1 MRYLE
6 NNNHLGWNVLSE
18 INISFLLPIS
28 ISFLSL
34 VISLLVYRQNKR
46 NRVEDTKNKLYE
58 KLLDTA
64 LLAENNVQQL
74 LISDRHVSK
83 LFPDGSES
91 FKDQR
96 EEAERLRMETRT
108 QIERVRS
115 IKLSNRKKVREAF
128 LDNYYQ
134 VGELY
139 VAVKTLNDVILSANG
154 SLEMH
159 LARKR
164 A

>member
-1 MRYLE
+1 M
-6 NNNHLGWNVLSE
+6 LSE

>member
-1 MRYLE
+1 
-6 NNNHLGWNVLSE
+6 VLSE

>member
-1 MRYLE
+1 MF
-6 NNNHLGWNVLSE
+6 SE
-18 INISFLLPIS
+18 INLSFLLPIS

-58 KLLDTA
+58 KLLDTS

-74 LISDRHVSK
+74 LIADRHVSK

-91 FKDQR
+91 FKDQYAD
-96 EEAERLRMETRT
+96 AERLRMETRT

-115 IKLSNRKKVREAF
+115 IKLSNRKKVREEF

-139 VAVKTLNDVILSANG
+139 VAVKALNEVILSANA

>member
-1 MRYLE
+1 MF
-6 NNNHLGWNVLSE
+6 SE
-18 INISFLLPIS
+18 INLLLLLPIS

-74 LISDRHVSK
+74 LIADRHVSK

-91 FKDQR
+91 F
-96 EEAERLRMETRT
+96 EEQYADAERLRTETRT
-108 QIERVRS
+108 QIERIRS
-115 IKLSNRKKVREAF
+115 IKLSNRKKVREEF

-139 VAVKTLNDVILSANG
+139 IAVKALNGAILSTNG
-154 SLEMH
+154 LLEMH

>member
-1 MRYLE
+1 M
-6 NNNHLGWNVLSE
+6 LSE

-46 NRVEDTKNKLYE
+46 NRVEDIKNKLYE

-115 IKLSNRKKVREAF
+115 IKLSVYVRS
-128 LDNYYQ
+128 N
-134 VGELY
+134 
-139 VAVKTLNDVILSANG
+139 
-154 SLEMH
+154 
-159 LARKR
+159 
-164 A
+164 

>member
-1 MRYLE
+1 M
-6 NNNHLGWNVLSE
+6 
-18 INISFLLPIS
+18 
-28 ISFLSL
+28 
-34 VISLLVYRQNKR
+34 
-46 NRVEDTKNKLYE
+46 
-58 KLLDTA
+58 DTA

-74 LISDRHVSK
+74 LIADRHVSK

-91 FKDQR
+91 F
-96 EEAERLRMETRT
+96 EEQYADAERLRTETRT
-108 QIERVRS
+108 QIERIRS
-115 IKLSNRKKVREAF
+115 IKLSNRKKVREEF

-139 VAVKTLNDVILSANG
+139 IAVKALNGAILSTNG
-154 SLEMH
+154 LLEMH

>member
-1 MRYLE
+1 M
-6 NNNHLGWNVLSE
+6 
-18 INISFLLPIS
+18 
-28 ISFLSL
+28 
-34 VISLLVYRQNKR
+34 
-46 NRVEDTKNKLYE
+46 
-58 KLLDTA
+58 DTA

>member
-1 MRYLE
+1 
-6 NNNHLGWNVLSE
+6 
-18 INISFLLPIS
+18 
-28 ISFLSL
+28 
-34 VISLLVYRQNKR
+34 
-46 NRVEDTKNKLYE
+46 
-58 KLLDTA
+58 TA

>member
-1 MRYLE
+1 MRYVE
-6 NNNHLGWNVLSE
+6 NNNHIRCNMFSE
-18 INISFLLPIS
+18 INLSFLLPIS

-58 KLLDTA
+58 KLLDTS

-74 LISDRHVSK
+74 LIADRHVSK

-91 FKDQR
+91 FKDQYAD
-96 EEAERLRMETRT
+96 AERLRMETRT

-115 IKLSNRKKVREAF
+115 IKLSNRKKVREEF

-139 VAVKTLNDVILSANG
+139 VAVKALNEVILSANA

>member
-1 MRYLE
+1 M
-6 NNNHLGWNVLSE
+6 LSE

-46 NRVEDTKNKLYE
+46 NRVEDIKNKLYE

>member
-1 MRYLE
+1 MF
-6 NNNHLGWNVLSE
+6 SE
-18 INISFLLPIS
+18 INLLLLLPIS

-74 LISDRHVSK
+74 LIADRHVSK

-91 FKDQR
+91 F
-96 EEAERLRMETRT
+96 EEQYADAERLRAETRT
-108 QIERVRS
+108 QIERIRS
-115 IKLSNRKKVREAF
+115 IKLSNRKKVREEF

-139 VAVKTLNDVILSANG
+139 IAVKALNGAILSTNG
-154 SLEMH
+154 LLEMH

>member
-1 MRYLE
+1 MF
-6 NNNHLGWNVLSE
+6 SE
-18 INISFLLPIS
+18 INLLLLLPIS

-74 LISDRHVSK
+74 LIADRHVSK

-91 FKDQR
+91 F
-96 EEAERLRMETRT
+96 EEQYADAVRLRTETRT
-108 QIERVRS
+108 QIERIRS
-115 IKLSNRKKVREAF
+115 IKLSNRKKVREEF

-139 VAVKTLNDVILSANG
+139 IAVKALNGAILSTNG
-154 SLEMH
+154 LLEMH

>member
-1 MRYLE
+1 MF
-6 NNNHLGWNVLSE
+6 SE
-18 INISFLLPIS
+18 INLLLLLSIS

-74 LISDRHVSK
+74 LIADRHVSK

-91 FKDQR
+91 F
-96 EEAERLRMETRT
+96 EEQYADAERLRTETRT
-108 QIERVRS
+108 QIERIRS
-115 IKLSNRKKVREAF
+115 IKLSNRKKVREEF

-139 VAVKTLNDVILSANG
+139 IAVKALNGAILSTNG
-154 SLEMH
+154 LLEMH